1 MEYPTKLKKEIMEQS
16 KKFQLEGFLP
26 GRGAEDAAIMLVAEA
41 PGQTEIKTQI
51 PFSGQAGKGLDK
63 VLAKINLYREDIY
76 MTSVVKSRPYSV
88 KQRTNKSGE
97 EKKSYPN
104 RTPNQTEIKLF
115 APFLDFEIKSI
126 APKVIVTLG
135 NSAMNRLLGN
145 QYTVSNYHGQTLQQ
159 PIYKLSKDRK
169 NYEKTEKNYYIY
181 PMYHPAAMLY
191 NRDLEKTIDQDW
203 DNLYVLIRKITS
215 NTKKK
220 K

>member
-1 MEYPTKLKKEIMEQS
+1 MEYPKELKNDIMTKS

-26 GRGAEDAAIMLVAEA
+26 GRGAEDATVMLVAEA

-63 VLAKINLYREDIY
+63 ALERIDLHREDIY
-76 MTSVVKSRPYSV
+76 MTSVVRCRPYSV
-88 KQRTNKSGE
+88 KKRTNKNGE

-104 RTPNQTEIKLF
+104 RTPNKTEIKLF
-115 APFLDFEIKSI
+115 APFLDFEIMHI

-169 NYEKTEKNYYIY
+169 NYEKTKENYYIY
-181 PMYHPAAMLY
+181 PMYHPAAILY

-203 DNLYVLIRKITS
+203 DNLSKLIRKVTGS
-215 NTKKK
+215 AK
-220 K
+220 